1 MTPAEAALSACVRA
15 ALAHEYLTTYPD
27 DTPAADLAPV
37 RHAYHAALM
46 DCVSAG
52 DEALD
57 EALAEEAAASALP
70 RPPGITPEALAA
82 YLGRLAEANIHL
94 TDGDTVADAV
104 SITLNLRGLARD
116 RKSEVVSAIATVN
129 AALLWHH
136 AGRPVIPDHLLRVDP
151 AGRITSAQ
159 ALATGACNAWLLA
172 QHATGDDALRA
183 AIAPSLGPAVLAILL
198 CIAALSIDTGTPD
211 ADTID
216 EPATWA
222 ALATLLAQ

>member
-1 MTPAEAALSACVRA
+1 MTPPEAALSACVRA

-46 DCVSAG
+46 DCVAAG
-52 DEALD
+52 DAAID
-57 EALAEEAAASALP
+57 EDAAAATYP
-70 RPPGITPEALAA
+70 RPPGVTPEALAA

-198 CIAALSIDTGTPD
+198 CIAALTVDAGTPD
-211 ADTID
+211 ADTIE